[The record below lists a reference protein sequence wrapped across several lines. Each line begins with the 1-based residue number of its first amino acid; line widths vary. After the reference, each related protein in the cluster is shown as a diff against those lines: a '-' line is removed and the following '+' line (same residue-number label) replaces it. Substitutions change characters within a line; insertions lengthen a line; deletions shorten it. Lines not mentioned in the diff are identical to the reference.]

1 MPDHEVLQKVNTDPP
16 KQHSKRRKDKLS
28 EKDDLAGMFANA
40 AKSINYQELIFIWIL
55 FIILHSEPFI
65 VKLLSKIQ
73 GTVDE
78 KNNMTMYGT
87 GVISVLMVLGIWII
101 SIIFN

>member
-1 MPDHEVLQKVNTDPP
+1 MSDHEVLQKVDPP
-16 KQHSKRRKDKLS
+16 KSRSKKRKDKLS
-28 EKDDLAGMFANA
+28 EKDDLAGMVACA
-40 AKSINYQELIFIWIL
+40 AKSVNYQELIFIWIV

-65 VKLLSKIQ
+65 VKILSKIN

-87 GVISVLMVLGIWII
+87 GAISVLMILCIWII